1 MVITDE
7 DIAYLSDIA
16 PKFSPDNA
24 YVVPDMVVMDGVL
37 KKCTVPGTGASAT
50 FVNASVQDVI
60 KAVVAMIKAPGN
72 LVAMLLDLAPEYEV
86 GEEYHEYDLVI
97 KDGELQI
104 CVQADPVIFQ
114 PSTVQNAIA
123 RIRSSDVVSVNG
135 KTGAVVLTGA
145 DIAVSGSDD
154 TTIDA
159 ALADKASKAD
169 ATLTPIYS
177 DAPTFS
183 GWTCKVDGR
192 VVVPESITYDESG
205 AWTFDLGPEDAP
217 IQIPG
222 DEYSTELTKSLFGST
237 FTATRTRTD
246 IIGYILGSQD
256 DKQIAAVDPLL
267 FAQYYPEGNV
277 KSAAEFTP
285 GIKYDAP
292 DTTNRTITV
301 KPFCFTDI
309 TDGDNRDLAG
319 RVVIPPFVDASGK
332 GYISDDGTRY
342 RVVGVSGTDSVD
354 TGGLL
359 TAIIAPNTV
368 KIIGDNAFYQC
379 QKLTSVS
386 FPATTDIGTD
396 IGSAFFDCNAL
407 SVVSLPSAKNI
418 GMCGLGHCDVLTS
431 VSIPAVTN
439 VGEAAFSDC
448 HALTSVDFGDTP
460 RPSVPTLGN
469 GAFSGVSTTCKIIV
483 PDAQYDA
490 WTAETLPDES
500 SNPWYALVTAGYRF
514 LKHSEWEYARKYEL
528 AAKLDKME
536 AIAWSDLKA
545 KRDGGSLV
553 PGQQYRIT
561 DYVAT
566 TNGDM
571 ESRSANHPFDIIVTA
586 DDEHTLN
593 EHARAIMHDG
603 DLPDDIVDGSTRTK
617 YFAGCDLAAWDV
629 WYCLDNDTTRFAWA
643 VADGGKGV
651 VYRLVDE
658 FQNDVPYDFKGI
670 QFKAYGDTDN
680 VWRYTFDNGATSNN
694 IDLSKLGLAQM
705 VYKNTISPYSTGK
718 WRLNRIVFK
727 GTGCNN
733 NTFGANCGSNTFG
746 ANCGNNT
753 FGANCNNN
761 TFGADCRSNTFG
773 ANCYNNTFGEF
784 CNNNTFGANCDHNT
798 FGEFCENNTFVANC
812 GSNTFG
818 ANCGN
823 NTFGANC
830 NNNTFGADC
839 DNNTFGANCDNNTF
853 GADCDNNTF
862 GANCDHNTFGA
873 NCYAGGWSY
882 SIQRYVGSVIQY
894 NNALRTVQKRYRASF
909 SYSQTY
915 LVGET
920 LYYQSKYWECTTEH
934 SGSWRAEHFTEIQLV
949 GGILSAEEYVPLS
962 YYRYIEFED
971 GVSFVALD
979 CTADRGSGVYYQN
992 VTVSKGII
1000 GTESAPKH
1008 IEDANYDQQ
1017 AKTTYQP
1024 ADSQVISV

>member
-24 YVVPDMVVMDGVL
+24 YVVPDMVVIDGVL

-123 RIRSSDVVSVNG
+123 RIRPSDVVSVNG

-177 DAPTFS
+177 DTPTFS
-183 GWTCKVDGR
+183 EWTGTVLAAENIEVTGLPYFQPQDDKH
-192 VVVPESITYDESG
+192 PESYGWYLPTSQQDLHLSFDIG
-205 AWTFDLGPEDAP
+205 AT
-217 IQIPG
+217 
-222 DEYSTELTKSLFGST
+222 SLSINNSIDGWYLNY
-237 FTATRTRTD
+237 TATRTRTD
-246 IIGYILGSQD
+246 IIGYSLGTQT
-256 DKQIAAVDPLL
+256 DKPVAPADPLL
-267 FAQYYPEGNV
+267 FARYYPEGNV
-277 KSAAEFTP
+277 KSAAEFTQ

-292 DTTNRTITV
+292 NTTNRTITV
-301 KPFCFTDI
+301 KPFCNTG
-309 TDGDNRDLAG
+309 TAANDNSNLSG
-319 RVVIPPFVDASGK
+319 RVVIPPFVDEDGNP
-332 GYISDDGTRY
+332 YISDDGTRFK
-342 RVVGVSGTDSVD
+342 VVGVSGNDSVRLN
-354 TGGLL
+354 TNL
-359 TAIIAPNTV
+359 TAIVAPNTV
-368 KIIGDNAFYQC
+368 TIISDEAFIDC
-379 QKLTSVS
+379 TSLT
-386 FPATTDIGTD
+386 T
-396 IGSAFFDCNAL
+396 
-407 SVVSLPSAKNI
+407 VSLPAAENI
-418 GMCGLGHCDVLTS
+418 GCSVFNGCTSLTT
-431 VSIPAVTN
+431 VSLPVATTIEI
-439 VGEAAFSDC
+439 GAFGSCTRLD
-448 HALTSVDFGDTP
+448 SVDFGDTP
-460 RPSVPTLGN
+460 RLSVPSLGE
-469 GAFSGVSTTCKIIV
+469 GAFSGVPTSCKLIV
-483 PDAQYDA
+483 PDAQYNA
-490 WTAETLPDES
+490 WTTASGWS
-500 SNPWYALVTAGYRF
+500 SLVTQGYKF

-545 KRDGGSLV
+545 KRDGGTLV

-571 ESRSANHPFDIIVTA
+571 ESQSANHPFDIIVTA
-586 DDEHTLN
+586 DDERTLN
-593 EHARAIMHDG
+593 EHARAVIHDG

-617 YFAGCDLAAWDV
+617 YFAGCDLATWDV
-629 WYCLDNDTTRFAWA
+629 WYCIDNDAGRFTWADTTN
-643 VADGGKGV
+643 GKGV

-658 FQNDVPYDFKGI
+658 FQNDCPYDFKGI

-694 IDLSKLGLAQM
+694 IDLSKLGLAKT

-727 GTGCNN
+727 GTNCYN
-733 NTFGANCGSNTFG
+733 NTFGANCYNNTFGSYCYSNTFGSNCYNNTFGEFCDNNTFGANCDNNTFGLYCYSNTFGANCDNNTFGENCYNNTFGASCDNNTFGEFCYSNTFGADCDNNTFGADCYNNTFG

-753 FGANCNNN
+753 FGANCYNN
-761 TFGADCRSNTFG
+761 TFGAS
-773 ANCYNNTFGEF
+773 
-784 CNNNTFGANCDHNT
+784 
-798 FGEFCENNTFVANC
+798 
-812 GSNTFG
+812 
-818 ANCGN
+818 CGN
-823 NTFGANC
+823 NTFGAYC
-830 NNNTFGADC
+830 RSNTFGEFC
-839 DNNTFGANCDNNTF
+839 DN
-853 GADCDNNTF
+853 
-862 GANCDHNTFGA
+862 NTFGA

-979 CTADRGSGVYYQN
+979 CTANRNNGVYYQN
-992 VTVSKGII
+992 VTVSKGIV
-1000 GTESAPKH
+1000 GTESVPKH
-1008 IEDANYDQQ
+1008 IEDANYSQTS
-1017 AKTTYQP
+1017 KTTYQP
-1024 ADSQVISV
+1024 ANSQVISI